1 MKYDYKTLYEKNAA
15 FYNARP
21 KAKKALLIGNLAL
34 TLAFTLAYG
43 ALLVYAFLSPDK
55 FETKPLV
62 KLLFAPMLCVFLVA
76 VLRLAFNR
84 PRPYSET
91 GANVTPLLQKRG
103 AQDKS
108 FPSRHLS
115 CAFVIVGAFL
125 AHFTL
130 IGVGLLGLACALGY
144 IRFALG
150 LHYPSDLV
158 GGAIVGLF
166 CSLFL
171 FI

>member
-43 ALLVYAFLSPDK
+43 ALLVYAFVFPDE
-55 FETKPLV
+55 FETKAV
-62 KLLFAPMLCVFLVA
+62 IRLLFAPMLCVFLVA

-84 PRPYSET
+84 PRPYGEA
-91 GANVTPLLQKRG
+91 GATITPLLQKHG

-108 FPSRHLS
+108 FPSRHLA
-115 CAFVIVGAFL
+115 CAFVIAGVFL
-125 AHFTL
+125 THFTL
-130 IGVGLLGLACALGY
+130 IGVGLFAFACALGY

-150 LHYPSDLV
+150 VHYSTDLI
-158 GGAIVGLF
+158 GGAFVGLF
-166 CSLFL
+166 CCLFL
-171 FI
+171 WI